1 MNNKQIVIT
10 VGIIAA
16 LLAAGAT
23 WLLWQG
29 DQQVVLSSDSRDRQ
43 AGLEA
48 VLTENGIAYTLDEEN
63 RVIVGGEDLFLARA
77 LADQASLTVAE
88 RSGFEI
94 FEDED
99 YGATQFVQRINY
111 QRALQAELERT
122 IIGMTGVRDARVHIR
137 QPAQSS
143 FFQRERTSRAAV
155 VLDLSSGIELQSV
168 APSITELLT
177 GAVDDLD
184 PADVRVISG
193 SGSVFARSDGGGAGG
208 ALGLTA
214 EEQLEN
220 KLAETVYEVLAPIF
234 PRDAI
239 GVSVSVELDRSS
251 RSVRRESTPTTNTDS
266 AEATALAARES
277 VSEEIAIPPGDIRRI
292 GVGIVIPET
301 TSAETIL
308 EIELLLQ
315 SGLALSTER
324 GDVLSVMAYSPPV
337 EETVSASAAP
347 PESLPIRSA
356 SVMTPVYQS
365 VMTASQFNAVLI
377 VCLIALIG
385 TLTIRQISRRRRER
399 QVVHQVSQWI
409 KEPAE

>member
-1 MNNKQIVIT
+1 M
-10 VGIIAA
+10 
-16 LLAAGAT
+16 LLAGAAT
-23 WLLWQG
+23 WFLWQG
-29 DQQVVLSSDSRDRQ
+29 DQQLVLSSDSRERQ

-48 VLTENGIAYTLDEEN
+48 ILAENGIPYTLDEEN
-63 RVIVGGEDLFLARA
+63 RVVVGSNDLFLARA

-122 IIGMTGVRDARVHIR
+122 IIGMAGVRDARVHIR

-214 EEQLEN
+214 EEQIEN

-234 PRDAI
+234 PREAI
-239 GVSVSVELDRSS
+239 GVSISVELDRSS
-251 RSVRRESTPTTNTDS
+251 RSVRRESTPGS
-266 AEATALAARES
+266 SGESVESPALAARES

-301 TSAETIL
+301 TTAEMIL
-308 EIELLLQ
+308 EIEMLLQ
-315 SGLALSTER
+315 SGLALSSER

-337 EETVSASAAP
+337 EETVAASVAPSESLPVRSASAVP
-347 PESLPIRSA
+347 
-356 SVMTPVYQS
+356 PVYRS
-365 VMTASQFNAVLI
+365 MLTTTQFNAVLI

-385 TLTIRQISRRRRER
+385 TLTIRHISRRRRER

-409 KEPAE
+409 REPAE